1 MGAIFDPLLGQ
12 LRTSDGSPL
21 TTKGDLYTYSTTNDR
36 LPVGANGYVLTSDST
51 QATGLKWNAVT
62 GTGTVTSVSVTTA
75 NGVSGTVA
83 TATTTPAISLTLG
96 AITPTS
102 VNSIVLSGSTTPT
115 LAVTGTS
122 SISGAN
128 TGDQTITLT
137 GAVTGSGTGS
147 FATTIA
153 TPGTLTVSSTNST
166 ATAHTHAITS
176 SSAPGA
182 AASLLATDAS
192 GIIGTTGTRIVKG
205 WFTDLTVTNAI
216 TGSITGNAAT
226 VTTNANLTG
235 GVTSVGNAATVVTN
249 ANLTGPITSVGNAT
263 SIASQTGTGT
273 KFVVDTSPVLVTPTL
288 GVATATSINK
298 VTITAPATS
307 STLTVADGSSLITAG
322 AFALTLTSTATS
334 NATIPAGTNTLYS
347 TKSSSITSAQLATS
361 LSDETGSGSAV
372 FATSP
377 TLVTPTLGV
386 ATATSINKVAFTA
399 PTTAATFAFGTDNT
413 TQTFQGTDTIVGRAT
428 TDTLTN
434 KIIAGSTNSVSAN
447 TFTNPYKFSVHRVAA
462 ANSGNAAFALLTFDT
477 KYYDTGANY
486 STSTGLFTAPVAGF
500 YHFSTVVGS
509 ATAATIAVSIF
520 KNGTEFQRLQ
530 EGIVSGGVFWFFVGS
545 IDMQLAANDTI
556 GIYVYGSTTAA
567 ISVTAGSD
575 ANFSGHLISIT

>member
-1 MGAIFDPLLGQ
+1 MGVIFDPLLGQ
-12 LRTSDGSPL
+12 LRTADAG
-21 TTKGDLYTYSTTNDR
+21 G
-36 LPVGANGYVLTSDST
+36 G
-51 QATGLKWNAVT
+51 
-62 GTGTVTSVSVTTA
+62 GTGTVASVSVVTA

-83 TATTTPAISLTLG
+83 NPTTTPAITLALG

-102 VNSIVLSGSTTPT
+102 VNSIVLSGSATPT
-115 LAVTGTS
+115 LAVNGTS

-166 ATAHTHAITS
+166 VTAHTHAITS
-176 SSAPGA
+176 SSAPGI

-192 GIIGTTGTRIVKG
+192 GIIGNTTTRIVKG

-216 TGSITGNAAT
+216 AGSVTGNAAT

-235 GVTSVGNAATVVTN
+235 V
-249 ANLTGPITSVGNAT
+249 ITSVGNAT

-307 STLTVADGSSLITAG
+307 STLTVANGSSLITAG

-334 NATIPAGTNTLYS
+334 NATIPSGTNTLYS
-347 TKSSSITSAQLATS
+347 TKSGSITSAQLATS
-361 LSDETGSGSAV
+361 LTDDTGSGSAV

-377 TLVTPTLGV
+377 TLTTPV
-386 ATATSINKVAFTA
+386 ISSIV
-399 PTTAATFAFGTDNT
+399 NT
-413 TQTFQGTDTIVGRAT
+413 G
-428 TDTLTN
+428 TLTL
-434 KIIAGSTNSVSAN
+434 
-447 TFTNPYKFSVHRVAA
+447 P
-462 ANSGNAAFALLTFDT
+462 
-477 KYYDTGANY
+477 
-486 STSTGLFTAPVAGF
+486 TSTGTIATLQTVYQIGCIYIETTGTNPNTTFGFGTWVAYAQGQVLVGKATSGTFATAGATGGEETHVLTSTEMPSHTHT
-500 YHFSTVVGS
+500 YNTDSTVAVATGWTDGNPMRAS
-509 ATAATIAVSIF
+509 A
-520 KNGTEFQRLQ
+520 
-530 EGIVSGGVFWFFVGS
+530 
-545 IDMQLAANDTI
+545 LAYTLAH
-556 GIYVYGSTTAA
+556 
-567 ISVTAGSD
+567 SVTNTGGGGAHNNLQPYIVVYIWTRT
-575 ANFSGHLISIT
+575 A